1 MSRNIVALA
10 LLALLAACGQ
20 AGDPPA
26 DDLVQLPAQ
35 DRELAAPTT
44 VYTLGG
50 QDGSEWESFAHIA
63 HLAFDSEE
71 NLYVMDRGVG
81 KVFVYDPA
89 GKFIREIGRPGNGP
103 GELGFPLQMAV
114 TREGTVVVSDMR
126 RRSFSM
132 FQRDG
137 KYVEELPYEY
147 RRALGGMELRP
158 HPQGGFVS
166 VYQPKPG
173 IKPDTGYLRL
183 AWHSLNID
191 DEPRVLAQV
200 RADRDRLGAGT
211 ARLDQPA
218 FSHGFYWGVLPTG
231 QAVVAHSAGYR
242 IDIFSADG
250 TLAQTL
256 ERPIAGRRT
265 TAGDR
270 QAERQRRIGHLVED
284 AATAPAAVRQAAVK
298 EMEAL
303 TFAEVM
309 PVIQELGVDPAGRIW
324 VRRGTSVEMEGGSI
338 DLISGDGTY
347 LGTFAGSRVPLAYS
361 PGGLAAYVEE
371 DELDVQ
377 HVVVRRVPGSWG
389 PVASR

>member
-1 MSRNIVALA
+1 MSRTIVLPA
-10 LLALLAACGQ
+10 LLALLGACGQ

-26 DDLVQLPAQ
+26 GDRVQLPTQ
-35 DRELAAPTT
+35 DRPVAAPSV
-44 VYTLGG
+44 VYTVGG
-50 QDGSEWESFAHIA
+50 QDGPQWQSFAHVA

-81 KVFVYDPA
+81 KVFVYDPT
-89 GKFIREIGRPGNGP
+89 GKFMREIGRPGNGP

-147 RRALGGMELRP
+147 RRALGGLEVRP
-158 HPQGGFVS
+158 HPRGGFVA

-183 AWHSLNID
+183 TWHSLNID
-191 DEPRVLAQV
+191 DEPQLLAAV
-200 RADRDRLGAGT
+200 RADPARLGAGT
-211 ARLDQPA
+211 ARLNQPA
-218 FSHGFYWGVLPTG
+218 FSHGFYWGVLPSG
-231 QAVVAHSAGYR
+231 QAAVAHSTTYR
-242 IDIFSADG
+242 IDIFSPDG

-270 QAERQRRIGHLVED
+270 QAERQRRMEHLVED
-284 AATAPAAVRQAAVK
+284 MATAPASVRQAAMK
-298 EMEAL
+298 DMEAL

-309 PVIQELGVDPAGRIW
+309 PVIQDMSVDPAGRIW
-324 VRRGTSVEMEGGSI
+324 VRRGTGVDMKGGSI

-347 LGTFAGSRVPLAYS
+347 LGTFAGSRVPVAYS
-361 PGGLAAYVEE
+361 PGGLAAYVEL
-371 DELDVQ
+371 DELEVQ

-389 PVASR
+389 PVALR